1 MSGHTPGPWKL
12 KPGHP
17 WDYGPERKPGAG
29 YIMPPPA
36 VGTVGAVAE
45 VYLSLADAQL
55 IASAPELLEA
65 CERALRLLDHDL
77 CGPIETV
84 ELLKSA
90 IKKAKGGG
98 L

>member
-1 MSGHTPGPWKL
+1 MVTDGEDEGAHGDGPSRSY
-12 KPGHP
+12 
-17 WDYGPERKPGAG
+17 YGGAMVCEG
-29 YIMPPPA
+29 IK
-36 VGTVGAVAE
+36 
-45 VYLSLADAQL
+45 SDANARL
-55 IASAPELLEA
+55 LASAPELLEA